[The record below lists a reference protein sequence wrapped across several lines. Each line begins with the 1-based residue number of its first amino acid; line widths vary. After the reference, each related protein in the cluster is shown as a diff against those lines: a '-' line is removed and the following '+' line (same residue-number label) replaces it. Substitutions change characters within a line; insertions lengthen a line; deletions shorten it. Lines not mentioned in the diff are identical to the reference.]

1 MTENLGYYL
10 DKYNT
15 WSSYTPE
22 DKGILIAY
30 NSIHG
35 NTEKAVERLAKI
47 LKENTDEKI
56 VVSDL
61 ARSDMAEV
69 IEDAFRYDKMI
80 IATPTYDAGLFPTT
94 EKFLRH
100 LKHKNFQNRR
110 VGIVENGSWAPMAG
124 KFVKELLGEMKNL
137 EIVEPTVTIKTRMTL
152 SNEKELEELVKNLL
166 K

>member
-35 NTEKAVERLAKI
+35 NTEKAVERLAQI

-124 KFVKELLGEMKNL
+124 KLVKELLGEMKNL